1 VTVVLD
7 ASAALA
13 LLREEPG
20 ADTVDEVISA
30 AIMSSSNYTEVISR
44 LIANGVGA
52 DDTDTGARQVA
63 DTLIALGLA
72 LAPLDTDTAAA
83 AGLMSHWSQSYGL
96 SLGDRLCLA
105 TAEHL
110 HTSEDPVTVYSSDQ
124 AWARI
129 PPEKLTSTITMI
141 R

>member
-1 VTVVLD
+1 MSVVLD

-20 ADTVDEVISA
+20 ADTVDGVVSG
-30 AIMSSSNYTEVISR
+30 AIMSTANYAEVVSR

-52 DDTDTGARQVA
+52 DGAVPGALEVA
-63 DTLIALGLA
+63 DTLMALGLT
-72 LAPLDTDTAAA
+72 LAPVDTETAAT
-83 AGLMSHWSQSYGL
+83 AGSMFAWSREYGL

-105 TAEHL
+105 TAELL
-110 HTSEDPVTVYSSDQ
+110 HTPDDPVTVYTSDQ
-124 AWARI
+124 AWSRI
-129 PPEKLTSTITMI
+129 PSDTLAVTVSQV

>member
-1 VTVVLD
+1 VVLD
-7 ASAALA
+7 ASASLA

-20 ADTVDEVISA
+20 AETVDEVISQA
-30 AIMSSSNYTEVISR
+30 FMSSANYTEVISR

-52 DDTDTGARQVA
+52 DEDDAGARRVA
-63 DTLIALGLA
+63 DTLIALGLT
-72 LAPLDTDTAAA
+72 LAPLDTETAAA
-83 AGLMSHWSQSYGL
+83 AGLMSHWSQTYGL

-110 HTSEDPVTVYSSDQ
+110 HTPEDPVTVYTSDQ

-129 PPEKLTSTITMI
+129 PPETLKTTIAMI

>member
-7 ASAALA
+7 ASAGLA
-13 LLREEPG
+13 LLRDEPG
-20 ADTVDEVISA
+20 AEAVDEVVSQA
-30 AIMSSSNYTEVISR
+30 FMSSANYTEVISR
-44 LIANGVGA
+44 LIANGVSA
-52 DDTDTGARQVA
+52 DEGDTGARQVA
-63 DTLIALGLA
+63 DTLIALGLT
-72 LAPLDTDTAAA
+72 LAPLDTETAAC
-83 AGLMSHWSQSYGL
+83 AGLMYHWRQAYGL

-110 HTSEDPVTVYSSDQ
+110 HAPEDPVTAYTSDQ

-129 PPEKLTSTITMI
+129 PPETLASTITLI

>member
-1 VTVVLD
+1 VVLD
-7 ASAALA
+7 ASAGLA

-20 ADTVDEVISA
+20 AEAVDEVISA
-30 AIMSSSNYTEVISR
+30 AIMSSANYTEVISR
-44 LIANGVGA
+44 LIAGGVGA
-52 DDTDTGARQVA
+52 DEDDAGARQVA
-63 DTLIALGLA
+63 DTLIALGLT
-72 LAPLDTDTAAA
+72 LAPVNTETAAA
-83 AGLMSHWSQSYGL
+83 AGLMYHWSQTCGL

-110 HTSEDPVTVYSSDQ
+110 HTPEDPVSVYTSDQ

-129 PPEKLTSTITMI
+129 PSEILTSTITMI